1 MNIPEIYDYLMRAR
15 RDLWAC
21 LEGVPDEQL
30 SELLLAGSKLRF
42 HCIKDLVAHVPII
55 EDSWVHE
62 DFLRDTP
69 IWEAFPWMEALGG
82 DGPFYAGVPLADL
95 LEYWWAVEASTLKYL
110 PTLTPDERTR
120 RVVLGGPDGKESMV
134 LDGLVWHVLGHEMRH
149 TAQIAMLLRMQGVKP
164 PQFDVIAYL
173 PVHPVMR

>member
-21 LEGVPDEQL
+21 LEGVPDEKL
-30 SELLLAGSKLRF
+30 SEPLLAGSKLRF

-69 IWEAFPWMEALGG
+69 IWQAFPWMEALGG

-95 LEYWWAVEASTLKYL
+95 LEYWRAVEASTLKYL
-110 PTLTPDERTR
+110 PTLTPDELTR
-120 RVVLGGPDGKESMV
+120 QVVLGGPDGKESMA

>member
-21 LEGVPDEQL
+21 LEGVPDEKL
-30 SELLLAGSKLRF
+30 SEPLLAGPKLRF

-69 IWEAFPWMEALGG
+69 IWETLPWMEALGG

-95 LEYWWAVEASTLKYL
+95 LAYWRAVEESTLKYL
-110 PTLTPDERTR
+110 PT
-120 RVVLGGPDGKESMV
+120 
-134 LDGLVWHVLGHEMRH
+134 
-149 TAQIAMLLRMQGVKP
+149 
-164 PQFDVIAYL
+164 
-173 PVHPVMR
+173 